1 MMLSVIAK
9 SKNVFRSRNSS
20 LAFIARTRYRMI
32 LKCSKLALAMT
43 VGFVGAPLIARSQPA
58 LQPDEI
64 RIVVSGVRNQKGS
77 VICSLLARANSDEF
91 TKTGT
96 QTRKLSVPIHDSQ
109 AVCEFEALPAGA
121 YAATVFHDENGD
133 GKFNRRFGYPL
144 EGYGFTNNVRP
155 MVEAPS
161 FDECKI
167 EYAGKG
173 ILTVSIDIIYR

>member
-1 MMLSVIAK
+1 MTL
-9 SKNVFRSRNSS
+9 N
-20 LAFIARTRYRMI
+20 RT
-32 LKCSKLALAMT
+32 KLAITMT
-43 VGFVGAPLIARSQPA
+43 VGFAVVPLIARSQPTV
-58 LQPDEI
+58 QPDEL
-64 RIVVSGVRNQKGS
+64 RIVVSGLRNHQGS
-77 VICSLLARANSDEF
+77 VICSLWAGANSDEF

-96 QTRKLSVPIHDSQ
+96 QERTLSVPIHDRQ
-109 AVCEFEALPAGA
+109 AVCEFKALPAGA

-155 MVEAPS
+155 MVKAPS

-167 EYAGKG
+167 EYAGKS